1 MFICELANKL
11 NSANKNFID
20 YIKNNESEFK
30 ALVEKYN
37 C

>member
-1 MFICELANKL
+1 MFICELANNL
-11 NSANKNFID
+11 NSANKNFVE
-20 YIKNNESEFK
+20 YIKSNDSEFK

>member
-11 NSANKNFID
+11 NSANKTFID
-20 YIKNNESEFK
+20 YIKSNESEFK

>member
-1 MFICELANKL
+1 MFICELANNL
-11 NSANKNFID
+11 NSANKNFVEC
-20 YIKNNESEFK
+20 IKSNDSEFK